1 VPYKNKEDEKKHKK
15 QYREDNRERIKEQRH
30 KAYLLNSEKVKER
43 VKQWAKDNSEKIKSY
58 KTKWRENN
66 PEYNG
71 EYYLNNI
78 DKIKEYNKNNK
89 ERLDILLK
97 EYRINYRQEHK
108 EKSTKYCRR
117 YYQEH
122 KTERGIYQNN
132 KRRTN
137 LKFNLN
143 HKISGAIYKAL
154 KRNKNGYHWEMLIG
168 YTLNDLIK
176 HLKNTMPNGYTWQDY
191 MEGKLHIDHIIPNDA
206 FNYDSAENPDFKR
219 CWALSNLRLLPAKEN
234 IIKSNHLS
242 KPFQPALKISFAEGV

>member
-1 VPYKNKEDEKKHKK
+1 MFDKKAYMKEYNKKYLPIWYKNNKEH
-15 QYREDNRERIKEQRH
+15 
-30 KAYLLNSEKVKER
+30 
-43 VKQWAKDNSEKIKSY
+43 
-58 KTKWRENN
+58 
-66 PEYNG
+66 
-71 EYYLNNI
+71 
-78 DKIKEYNKNNK
+78 IKEYNRVNK
-89 ERLDILLK
+89 EYIRESKRD
-97 EYRINYRQEHK
+97 YHINYRLEHQEK
-108 EKSTKYCRR
+108 LVEYFKR

-122 KTERGIYQNN
+122 KEKKRTYQNN
-132 KRRTN
+132 KRKMN
-137 LKFNLN
+137 LKYNLN

-168 YTLNDLIK
+168 YTLDDLIK